1 MTARSIRSAAKR
13 GLRESESLRTWR
25 VCAAFHRTTTPDG
38 KRVGRLS
45 YGAKNVCF
53 VCLEGLHI
61 PDNTSWRVEPAADSH
76 VLGNTRLGTGMHCFN
91 PFVVLVRLGLRG
103 RLLNS
108 HVVLGRAWA
117 RDVLACEGPLV
128 VESNI
133 TPNTTTRPPE
143 GSDAS

>member
-1 MTARSIRSAAKR
+1 M
-13 GLRESESLRTWR
+13 
-25 VCAAFHRTTTPDG
+25 CAAFHRTTTPDG